1 MRTLLI
7 ALTIICST
15 GFVGSLI
22 GVYIAMYKDE
32 RGWVC
37 GLFISAFILSLP
49 TIVCLY
55 MADKYTEGDVVVYHN
70 KHQIKTYYNVH
81 DFDDTDTPFF
91 SFTDRH
97 GKEYNIIEGG
107 SHSVK
112 LENKHEYTGK
122 KNFDIISN

>member
-1 MRTLLI
+1 MRILFI
-7 ALTIICST
+7 VLTIICFT
-15 GFVGSLI
+15 GIVGSLI
-22 GVYIAMYKDE
+22 GFYIAIYKDE
-32 RGWVC
+32 RRWVC
-37 GLFISAFILSLP
+37 GLFISAFILFLP
-49 TIVCLY
+49 MVACAY
-55 MADKYTEGDVVVYHN
+55 MADKYTEGDVVVYRN

-112 LENKHEYTGK
+112 LENKHDYTGK
-122 KNFDIISN
+122 KKFDIISN